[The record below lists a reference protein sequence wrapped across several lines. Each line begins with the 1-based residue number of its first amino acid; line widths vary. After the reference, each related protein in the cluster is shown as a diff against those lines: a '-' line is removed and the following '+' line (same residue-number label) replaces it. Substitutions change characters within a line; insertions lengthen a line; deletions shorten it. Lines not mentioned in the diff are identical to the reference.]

1 MEKKITS
8 GFFFIDKPLHITSR
22 SVCQEVQNKL
32 KIKSLG
38 HTGTLDPLASG
49 LMILVVGEAR
59 KLQNMFTGHDKE
71 YEVTIA
77 LGASSPTDDREG
89 TVVAHS
95 NPFVPSYAEVKKS
108 LDKFKGE
115 IWQIPP
121 QFSAVRVKGKRAHK
135 LARKGESVEL
145 SPRQVN
151 IYKIDLV
158 AYNFPYAKLFVK
170 CSSGTYIRSLA
181 RDLGKT
187 LKSGAYVHDLRRT
200 SVGQFTID
208 QASCLDRIEWEN
220 LASLENVLKDYPK
233 AVLPVEM
240 WDKIRNG
247 QRVAW
252 EKNIKSDTNPIF
264 ISIEG
269 KIVAIARVEEG
280 RISSQKLLLAQDF
293 SF

>member
-32 KIKSLG
+32 KIKTIG

-59 KLQNMFTGHDKE
+59 KLQDMFTGHDKE

-89 TVVAHS
+89 TVVPHS
-95 NPFVPSYAEVKKS
+95 NPFVPNYDEVKNS
-108 LDKFKGE
+108 LDRFKGE
-115 IWQIPP
+115 IWQVPP
-121 QFSAVRVKGKRAHK
+121 QYSAVRVKGKRAHK

-145 SPRQVN
+145 SPRKVN

-158 AYNFPYAKLFVK
+158 AYDFPYVKLFVR
-170 CSSGTYIRSLA
+170 CSSGTYIRSMA
-181 RDLGKT
+181 RDLGEV
-187 LKSGAYVHDLRRT
+187 LKSWAYVYDLRRT

-208 QASCLDRIEWEN
+208 QASCLDSVEWEN

-233 AVLPVEM
+233 VDLPVEM
-240 WDKIRNG
+240 WGKIRNG

-252 EKNIKSDTNPIF
+252 EKNLKSDTDPIF
-264 ISIEG
+264 ISIDK

-280 RISSQKLLLAQDF
+280 KISSRKLLLAQDF